1 MQHDPEEETKL
12 EVSEEPQVV
21 MISEILQE
29 SLTITQESPEEVE
42 PSKATAPP
50 AAPQPFPSL
59 IEEEQED
66 ELAQAELE

>member
-1 MQHDPEEETKL
+1 MTESQVITQQLDDHPEEETKL
-12 EVSEEPQVV
+12 EVSEEPPVV

-59 IEEEQED
+59 IEEE
-66 ELAQAELE
+66 